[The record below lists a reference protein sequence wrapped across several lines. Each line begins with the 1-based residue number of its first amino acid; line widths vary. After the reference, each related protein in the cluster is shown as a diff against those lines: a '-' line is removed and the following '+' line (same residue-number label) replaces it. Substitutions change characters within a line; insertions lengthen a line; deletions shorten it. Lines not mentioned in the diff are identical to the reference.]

1 MKNFFI
7 VLMLTGLA
15 HLAVSQRLLTLPD
28 ALSVANQMSPTI
40 RQARLSLEQSRE
52 NLNAQRA
59 ALKSK
64 FALDVSPF
72 AYSNKRTYDD
82 QLGWSSNETKS
93 SGGVFQVMQPI
104 LATDGTIS
112 LSNQFGWQDS
122 YSTYGN
128 NSFKGFHN
136 NLSLT
141 LDQPVFTYNKTK
153 MNISKLEYALE
164 NSMLNYQ
171 LRLLSVEKSV
181 TQAFYDVY
189 QAQKDLV
196 ISQEEYD
203 NRTKSYDIIKNKVD
217 AGLVAKEEFFQ
228 AELDMLTSKSSLQ
241 NNKVSLENMLDNFKQ
256 LLGVSLDEEITVLA
270 EISVT
275 PVQVDMKKALSLGLA
290 NRMELRQRQID
301 IEVGQFDLITTNA
314 LNEFKGNIGL
324 TYGIM
329 GENADINKIYDDPSD
344 NQELRLSMSIPI
356 FDWGEKKARMRAA
369 QASQNSLVIN
379 MEQENVT
386 ISLGIRQIYR
396 NLDNLLNQIDIAK
409 KNLENAE
416 LTYDINLEKYRNG
429 DLTSM
434 DLNLVQ
440 NQLTQKKQSL
450 TSAQIQY
457 KMELLNLKIQTLFD
471 FEKNISIV
479 PNLSTQK

>member
-141 LDQPVFTYNKTK
+141 LDQPIFTYNKTK

>member
-189 QAQKDLV
+189 QSQKDLV

>member
-72 AYSNKRTYDD
+72 SYSNKRTYDD

-104 LATDGTIS
+104 LATDGIIS
-112 LSNQFGWQDS
+112 LNNQFGWQDS

-128 NSFKGFHN
+128 NSFNGFHN

-256 LLGVSLDEEITVLA
+256 LLGVSFDEEITVLA

-275 PVQVDMKKALSLGLA
+275 PVQVDMKKALSLGLT

-329 GENADINKIYDDPSD
+329 GENADIDQIYDDPSD
-344 NQELRLSMSIPI
+344 NQELRLSMTIPI